1 MIMSGV
7 VEITLV
13 REEKRQLL
21 DLLTRGSI
29 LGFNG
34 ILSQDPWNYEATIA
48 SLETAQVIEIPS
60 SLIKMY
66 ALIYPPLSED
76 IEEVSKMLEMT
87 GRPQIDYII
96 DRTPLLKEEIEF
108 ICQDFKTNREWK
120 NGVRNPERE
129 VGDIYGIVKWFD
141 DLENTKAKTYDVR
154 KRTLNKLQRACK
166 RLARISFFYSA
177 HGIEF
182 GIFDL
187 DLN

>member
-1 MIMSGV
+1 
-7 VEITLV
+7 
-13 REEKRQLL
+13 
-21 DLLTRGSI
+21 
-29 LGFNG
+29 
-34 ILSQDPWNYEATIA
+34 
-48 SLETAQVIEIPS
+48 
-60 SLIKMY
+60 
-66 ALIYPPLSED
+66 
-76 IEEVSKMLEMT
+76 MT

-120 NGVRNPERE
+120 NGVRNPEKE

-141 DLENTKAKTYDVR
+141 DLENIKAKTYDVR

-177 HGIEF
+177 HGIMF
-182 GIFDL
+182 GISDL